1 MAKKQ
6 ELSGNT
12 FQQTTPRELIIL
24 AMGPTRNQCP
34 YDAETWGVNNGYK
47 QAKEAGGHLD
57 KLFLAHTQVKD
68 EQGDNIFNWA
78 EINSLG
84 VEVINT
90 HKVKGLKSKLFPM
103 KRIVEKFG
111 VNYFSDTICY
121 MLVYAIDQATGKEDG
136 ELKLRYPMRIRLY
149 GADMHT
155 KDEYALEKP
164 AIEYWIGVARGLGIE
179 VEVSE
184 GSALFKTITGKPYG
198 EKLTNSNPNILL
210 ESYVNAFFSP
220 VSGAL
225 VGVVPDEVI
234 DKIVV

>member
-1 MAKKQ
+1 MTKKQ
-6 ELSGNT
+6 EQSGVIS
-12 FQQTTPRELIIL
+12 QATTPRELIIL
-24 AMGPTRNQCP
+24 AMGPTRSQCP

-47 QAKEAGGHLD
+47 QVREAKGHLD

-68 EQGDNIFNWA
+68 AEGDNIFNWE

-84 VEVINT
+84 IEVINT
-90 HKVKGLKSKLFPM
+90 HRVKGLKSKIFPM

-111 VNYFSDTICY
+111 VNYFSDSICY
-121 MLVYAIDQATGKEDG
+121 MIVYALDQATKKNLE
-136 ELKLRYPMRIRLY
+136 LRYPMRIRLY

-164 AIEYWIGVARGLGIE
+164 AIEYWIGYARGLGIK
-179 VEVSE
+179 VEISE

-198 EKLTNSNPNILL
+198 ERLKNDNPNILF

-220 VSGAL
+220 MSGAY
-225 VGVVPDEVI
+225 VGTIPDEVL